1 MQAYRFKALKRFMRT
16 CHSLSCGCNAVATVG
31 ARPRTVGGVD
41 AGADEVVQVSGE
53 KEASVSVTF

>member
-1 MQAYRFKALKRFMRT
+1 MRA

-41 AGADEVVQVSGE
+41 AGADEVEQVSGE